1 MDTLLIA
8 SIIIAAILF
17 CFLVILAVVC
27 CSVRPRAEAPEKVYA
42 FQMPELPVQRADAF
56 HA

>member
-8 SIIIAAILF
+8 SIIIAAILL
-17 CFLVILAVVC
+17 CFLLILAVVC
-27 CSVRPRAEAPEKVYA
+27 CGVRPRAESPEKVYA
-42 FQMPELPVQRADAF
+42 FQIPELPVQQADAF